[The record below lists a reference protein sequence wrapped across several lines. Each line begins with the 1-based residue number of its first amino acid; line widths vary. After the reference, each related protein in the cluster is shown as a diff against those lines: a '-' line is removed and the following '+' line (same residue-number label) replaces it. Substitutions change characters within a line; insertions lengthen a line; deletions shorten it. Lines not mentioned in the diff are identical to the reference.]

1 MSNRSRQ
8 SSRAPKSQRVAAR
21 PATLL
26 VATGILTALVL
37 AYLTLRFAA
46 PSVLP
51 PFMRWGIGPTVLTL
65 SPEGR
70 ISFIRSTE
78 GIVPSLF
85 VVNPDGTNEQQL
97 TRDIYI
103 DQSAWSPDG
112 KYIAAQARYNGV
124 GSILR
129 IEVGA
134 DNKAVEILNL
144 TDQETAENAYPTW
157 SPDGTRIAF
166 MSKRGGGN
174 WQIHVMNAD
183 GSDKRMV
190 TDGKGLAKLPVW
202 SPDGASIAYV
212 LSDGAS
218 SASEVYV
225 VPAAGGAA
233 RAITS
238 NGSVKSYPLW
248 THDGKSVVFVQG
260 SGDRDNTIAI
270 VPIEGGDPRDITE
283 PGAVKGLQLS
293 PTGPVLVY
301 YRVLIESRGTDI
313 YTLSLDGG
321 APVLVTGDNPDD
333 YYPAWSPDGKRLTWA
348 SSRLG
353 AQGRE
358 YRIAVGNLDGTGTQV
373 ITSGPGAEYQPQ
385 WAPAVK

>member
-1 MSNRSRQ
+1 M
-8 SSRAPKSQRVAAR
+8 AAR
-21 PATLL
+21 SATLL
-26 VATGILTALVL
+26 IGAGVLTALVL
-37 AYLTLRFAA
+37 AYVTLRFAA
-46 PSVLP
+46 PHVLP
-51 PFMRWGIGPTVLTL
+51 PFMRWGIGPTLPVT
-65 SPEGR
+65 SQEGR
-70 ISFIRSTE
+70 ISFIRSVE
-78 GIVPSLF
+78 GTVPGLF
-85 VVNPDGTNEQQL
+85 VVNPDGSNLQQL

-112 KYIAAQARYNGV
+112 KYIAAQARFNGL

-129 IEVGA
+129 IQVGA

-144 TDQETAENAYPTW
+144 TDKETAESVVPTW

-166 MSKRGGGN
+166 MSKRGGGD

-218 SASEVYV
+218 SASEINV

-238 NGSVKSYPLW
+238 NGSVKSNPIW
-248 THDGKSVVFVQG
+248 AHDGKSIIFVQG
-260 SGDRDNTIAI
+260 SGDRDNTIAV
-270 VPIEGGDPRDITE
+270 VPVEGGEPKDITE
-283 PGAVKGLQLS
+283 HGAVKGPQLS
-293 PTGPVLVY
+293 PTDPVLVY
-301 YRVLIESRGTDI
+301 YRVLIESKGTDI

-321 APVLVTGDNPDD
+321 APTLVTGASPDD
-333 YYPAWSPDGKRLTWA
+333 YLPAWSPDGKRLTWA
-348 SSRLG
+348 SSRPG
-353 AQGRE
+353 PQGPE
-358 YRIAVGNLDGTGTQV
+358 YRIAVGNADGTGTQV

-385 WAPAVK
+385 WAPSVK

>member
-1 MSNRSRQ
+1 MVG
-8 SSRAPKSQRVAAR
+8 AGV
-21 PATLL
+21 
-26 VATGILTALVL
+26 LTALVL
-37 AYLTLRFAA
+37 AYVTLRFAA

-51 PFMRWGIGPTVLTL
+51 PFMRWGIGPTLPIA

-70 ISFIRSTE
+70 ISFIRGVE
-78 GIVPSLF
+78 GTVPGLF
-85 VVNPDGTNEQQL
+85 VVNPDGSNLQQL

-112 KYIAAQARYNGV
+112 KYIAAQARYNNV

-129 IEVGA
+129 VEVGA
-134 DNKAVEILNL
+134 DNRAVEIINL
-144 TDQETAENAYPTW
+144 TNQETAENAFPTW

-166 MSKRGGGN
+166 MSKRGGGD

-218 SASEVYV
+218 SASEINV
-225 VPAAGGAA
+225 VPASGGAA

-238 NGSVKSYPLW
+238 NGSVKSNPLW
-248 THDGKSVVFVQG
+248 AHDGKSIIFVQG
-260 SGDRDNTIAI
+260 SGDRDNTIAV
-270 VPIEGGDPRDITE
+270 VPVEGGEPRDITE

-293 PTGPVLVY
+293 PTEPVLVY
-301 YRVLIESRGTDI
+301 YRILVESRGTDV
-313 YTLSLDGG
+313 YTLPLAGG
-321 APVLVTGDNPDD
+321 PPTVVTTDNTDD
-333 YYPAWSPDGKRLTWA
+333 YLPAWSPDGKRLTWA
-348 SSRLG
+348 SSRAG
-353 AQGRE
+353 RQGQE
-358 YRIAVGNLDGTGTQV
+358 YRIAVGNPDGTGTQV

>member
-1 MSNRSRQ
+1 MSNHSSQ
-8 SSRAPKSQRVAAR
+8 SPHASKSPQVAAR
-21 PATLL
+21 PAMLL
-26 VATGILTALVL
+26 IGAGILTALLL
-37 AYLTLRFAA
+37 AYVTLLFVA
-46 PSVLP
+46 PGVVP
-51 PFMRWGIGPTVLTL
+51 PFMRWGIGPTLPVV

-70 ISFIRSTE
+70 ISFIRGVE
-78 GIVPSLF
+78 GTVPSLF
-85 VVNPDGTNEQQL
+85 VVNPDGSNQQQL

-103 DQSAWSPDG
+103 DQSTWSTDG
-112 KYIAAQARYNGV
+112 KYIAAQARFNGV

-129 IEVGA
+129 VEVGA

-144 TDQETAENAYPTW
+144 TDQETAENAFPTW

-166 MSKRGGGN
+166 MSKRGGGD

-212 LSDGAS
+212 LSDGAGA
-218 SASEVYV
+218 ASEIHV

-238 NGSVKSYPLW
+238 NGSVKSNPLW
-248 THDGKSVVFVQG
+248 AHDGKSIIFLQG
-260 SGDRDNTIAI
+260 SGDRDNTVAT
-270 VPIEGGDPRDITE
+270 VPAEGGEPKDITE

-301 YRVLIESRGTDI
+301 YRILVESRGTDI
-313 YTLSLDGG
+313 YTMSLDGG
-321 APVLVTGDNPDD
+321 SPTVVTGESPDD
-333 YYPAWSPDGKRLTWA
+333 YLPAWSPDGKRLTWA
-348 SSRLG
+348 SSRTG
-353 AQGRE
+353 PQGQE
-358 YRIAVGNLDGTGTQV
+358 YRIAVGNADGTGTQV

>member
-1 MSNRSRQ
+1 
-8 SSRAPKSQRVAAR
+8 
-21 PATLL
+21 
-26 VATGILTALVL
+26 
-37 AYLTLRFAA
+37 
-46 PSVLP
+46 
-51 PFMRWGIGPTVLTL
+51 MRWGIGPTVLTL